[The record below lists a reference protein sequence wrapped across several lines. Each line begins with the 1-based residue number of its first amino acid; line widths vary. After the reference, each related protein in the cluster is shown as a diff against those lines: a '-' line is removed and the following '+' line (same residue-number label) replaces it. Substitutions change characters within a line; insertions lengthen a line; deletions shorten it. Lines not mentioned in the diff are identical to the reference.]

1 MYQPSYGTLALD
13 ALTVSFGTYSED
25 GPEPVNTPLA
35 IDVKSLNKKVKKLQN
50 VAKKKTFENTA

>member
-1 MYQPSYGTLALD
+1 MGGES
-13 ALTVSFGTYSED
+13 
-25 GPEPVNTPLA
+25 VNTPLA